1 MWKRNSNLFGD
12 RMIQI
17 IDLFCGG
24 GGFTKGCIDAG
35 QKPILCVDNWD
46 KAIHFHKVNFP
57 DIPILKLELGGD
69 IEKTANILEK
79 YIQRGYHLH
88 IHGSPPCQEL
98 SNASNHNSSI
108 GYEMVKWFLNL
119 VEYMKPNSWSMENVL
134 PVASFLEKD
143 SIPYVQLNSANFG
156 VPQTRKRIFAGQ
168 GWLAKG
174 THTKE
179 EWVSIIKALP
189 HLEGEL
195 NEIVNKKIKQ
205 RTIEEPI
212 RSITSK
218 IPSQTRIVSRRK
230 KAAKEP
236 SSYDLNSNSH
246 CITSLPHIIELGN
259 IVLNNAGNSISNS
272 NRSSSVD
279 TPINQPNKTLTNS
292 KPSLRFEE
300 KQNYEKIRS
309 LTPNETL
316 ILQSWNDA
324 IIPEMNKKDLFQ
336 IIGNMVCPLVAK
348 AIIQGIKINHQ
359 IDFDRTFKPMK
370 FEQMT
375 LF

>member
-1 MWKRNSNLFGD
+1 
-12 RMIQI
+12 MIQI

-24 GGFTKGCIDAG
+24 GGFTKGCIESG
-35 QKPILCVDNWD
+35 HKPVLCVDNWD
-46 KAIHFHKVNFP
+46 KAIHFHEVNFP
-57 DIPILKLELGGD
+57 EIPTLKLELGGD
-69 IEKTANILEK
+69 IQTTSHILEK
-79 YIQRGYHLH
+79 YIERDYHLH

-108 GYEMVKWFLNL
+108 GYDMVKWFLKL

-143 SIPYVQLNSANFG
+143 SIPYVKLNSANFG

-168 GWLAKG
+168 GWSAKE

-179 EWVSIIKALP
+179 QWVSIIKALP

-205 RTIEEPI
+205 RTIDEPI

-230 KAAKEP
+230 KADEKP
-236 SSYDLNSNSH
+236 QSYDLNSNSH
-246 CITSLPHIIELGN
+246 CITSIPHIIESG
-259 IVLNNAGNSISNS
+259 IFLNNSGHSISNS
-272 NRSSSVD
+272 KRSSSVD
-279 TPINQPNKTLTNS
+279 TPINEPNKTLTNS
-292 KPSLRFEE
+292 NPSLRLHEE
-300 KQNYEKIRS
+300 QNYEKIRS
-309 LTPNETL
+309 LTLNETL

-324 IIPEMNKKDLFQ
+324 IIPDMNKKDLFQ

-348 AIIQGIKINHQ
+348 AIIEGIKLNHQ
-359 IDFDRTFKPMK
+359 IDFDRTFKTIK